1 MAYIEINIKI
11 SKSDFPVLDTIKKKD
26 LNKVLLN
33 IIQTGYDIHYPSI
46 NKIENNIE
54 YKELLYNIQS
64 FKEEF
69 KTQLNNSEI
78 KEKMVLLE
86 TSLNKLIGLSSNSS
100 KKGNLAENILEDIF
114 SKRYGDIQFE
124 RKSQVAHSGDAWL
137 YLPDNK
143 IIMLESKNYTTV
155 VNKDEILKLQSD
167 MINHHIRYGL
177 LISFNSLI
185 QGMKE
190 MDLYTFIHNKET
202 YSIICISNLSNDLHK
217 LDLGIQ
223 ILRKLINHLDLSESD
238 WIFKDINQG
247 LTELNQ
253 IIQKNYV
260 LKDSFYNMEKE
271 MHKLLANYHITLRDY
286 QYEIEN
292 KIKEII
298 GKINNDSSETHIEI
312 LNKYKDKKILSL
324 LDRFIDIVKIKK
336 LDFAYDEDA
345 DKWIINKNAKYI
357 GFFKIQ
363 TKKILL
369 KFVDNEYKLILD
381 DNDNNKL
388 IFDII
393 KKMN

>member
-1 MAYIEINIKI
+1 MDYIEINIKI

-33 IIQTGYDIHYPSI
+33 IIQTGYDIHYPSL

-190 MDLYTFIHNKET
+190 MDLHTFIHNKET
-202 YSIICISNLSNDLHK
+202 YSVICISNLSNDLHK

-238 WIFKDINQG
+238 WIFKDINNG
-247 LTELNQ
+247 LIELNQ

-271 MHKLLANYHITLRDY
+271 MHKIMTEYHVTLRDY

-298 GKINNDSSETHIEI
+298 GKINNEPTELHLEI
-312 LNKYKDKKILSL
+312 LNKYKDKKIILL
-324 LDRFIDIVKIKK
+324 LDRFIDIIKVKKW
-336 LDFAYDEDA
+336 DFAYDEES
-345 DKWIINKNAKYI
+345 DKWIINKKGKYI
-357 GFFKIQ
+357 GTFKIQ
-363 TKKILL
+363 IKKILL
-369 KFVDNEYKLILD
+369 KFVDNDYKLILD
-381 DNDNNKL
+381 DNENNKI

>member
-26 LNKVLLN
+26 LNKILLN
-33 IIQTGYDIHYPSI
+33 IIQTGYDIHYPSV

-78 KEKMVLLE
+78 KEKMGLLE

-202 YSIICISNLSNDLHK
+202 YSVICISNLSNDLHK

-238 WIFKDINQG
+238 WIFKDVNQG

-271 MHKLLANYHITLRDY
+271 MHKLLANYHIILRDY

-312 LNKYKDKKILSL
+312 LNKYKDKKILLL
-324 LDRFIDIVKIKK
+324 LDRFIDIVKVKK
-336 LDFAYDEDA
+336 WDFAYDEDA

>member
-33 IIQTGYDIHYPSI
+33 IIQTGYDIHYPSVS
-46 NKIENNIE
+46 KIENNIE
-54 YKELLYNIQS
+54 YKELLHNIQS
-64 FKEEF
+64 FKEDF

-78 KEKMVLLE
+78 KEKIGLLE

-100 KKGNLAENILEDIF
+100 KKGNLAENLLEDIF

-124 RKSQVAHSGDAWL
+124 RKSNIAHSGDAWL

-155 VNKDEILKLQSD
+155 VNKDEIIKLQSD
-167 MINHHIRYGL
+167 MVNHHIRYGL

-190 MDLYTFIHNKET
+190 MDLHTFIHNKET
-202 YSIICISNLSNDLHK
+202 YSVICISNLSNDLHK

-238 WIFKDINQG
+238 WIFKDVNQG

-298 GKINNDSSETHIEI
+298 GKMNNDSSEIHIEI

-324 LDRFIDIVKIKK
+324 LDRFIDIVKVKK
-336 LDFAYDEDA
+336 WDFAYDEDS
-345 DKWIINKNAKYI
+345 DKWIINKNTKYI
-357 GFFKIQ
+357 GCFKIQ
-363 TKKILL
+363 IKKILL